1 MGPLAISV
9 AACALM
15 LGGAAVGVQ
24 LRRALPQRHL
34 DVNTKDI
41 VRLGGSL
48 LATIT
53 AVVLGLL
60 IDSSNS
66 SFEAQRNE
74 VRRLAADLILLDH
87 LLEGYGPEAR
97 PIRVLLRRGVDQLV
111 DHVWHQGA
119 PESAPDL
126 APTSVSA
133 QVYAAIH
140 ALPAENTAR
149 RAVQAQALQVALD
162 IVRARLMLM
171 QKAQAPLPLAVIA
184 VLVFWLTALFASFS
198 LFTPVNPAS
207 MIVLAVIAVSASAA
221 LLLFLE
227 MSHAFTGLVH
237 IPRHA
242 VSAILPPLS

>member
-1 MGPLAISV
+1 M

-15 LGGAAVGVQ
+15 LGGAVVGVQ

-41 VRLGGSL
+41 VRLGGGL
-48 LATIT
+48 VATIT

-60 IDSSNS
+60 INSSNS
-66 SFEAQRNE
+66 TFEGQRNE

-97 PIRVLLRRGVDQLV
+97 PIRVLMRRGVDQLV
-111 DHVWHQGA
+111 DHVWQQGA

-126 APTSVSA
+126 APGSISA
-133 QVYAAIH
+133 QIYTDIQ
-140 ALPAENTAR
+140 ALPARDAGH
-149 RAVQAQALQVALD
+149 RAVQAHASQVALD
-162 IVRARLMLM
+162 VVRARLMLM
-171 QKAQAPLPLAVIA
+171 QLAQAPLPLAIVA

-198 LFTPVNPAS
+198 LFTPINSAS

-227 MSHAFTGLVH
+227 MSHAFTGLMH
-237 IPRHA
+237 IPRHM

>member
-1 MGPLAISV
+1 M

-15 LGGAAVGVQ
+15 LGGAVVGVQ
-24 LRRALPQRHL
+24 LRRALPERHL

-41 VRLGGSL
+41 VRLGGGL
-48 LATIT
+48 VATIT

-60 IDSSNS
+60 INSSNS
-66 SFEAQRNE
+66 TFEAQRNE

-97 PIRVLLRRGVDQLV
+97 PIRVLMRRGVDQLV
-111 DHVWHQGA
+111 DHVWQQGA

-126 APTSVSA
+126 TPGSISA
-133 QVYAAIH
+133 QIYTDIQ
-140 ALPAENTAR
+140 ALSAR
-149 RAVQAQALQVALD
+149 DAGHRAVQAHAGQVALD
-162 IVRARLMLM
+162 VVRARLMLM
-171 QKAQAPLPLAVIA
+171 QLALAPLPLAIVA

-198 LFTPVNPAS
+198 LFTPIYFAS

-227 MSHAFTGLVH
+227 MSHAFTGLMH
-237 IPRHA
+237 IPRHM
-242 VSAILPPLS
+242 VSAVLPPLS

>member
-1 MGPLAISV
+1 MGPLAISL

-24 LRRALPQRHL
+24 LRRALPEHHL

-41 VRLGGSL
+41 VRLGGGL
-48 LATIT
+48 VATIT

-60 IDSSNS
+60 IHSSYS
-66 SFEAQRNE
+66 AFEAQRND
-74 VRRLAADLILLDH
+74 VRKLAADLILLDH
-87 LLEGYGPEAR
+87 LLEDYGPEGR
-97 PIRVLLRRGVDQLV
+97 PIRALMRRGVDQLV
-111 DHVWHQGA
+111 DHVWRQGA

-126 APTSVSA
+126 APGSISA
-133 QVYAAIH
+133 QVYMAIH
-140 ALPAENTAR
+140 ALPAENAVR
-149 RAVQAQALQVALD
+149 RAVQAQAIQVALD

-171 QKAQAPLPLAVIA
+171 QQAQAPMPVAIVA
-184 VLVFWLTALFASFS
+184 VLVFWLMALFASFS
-198 LFTPVNPAS
+198 LFTPVNLTS
-207 MIVLAVIAVSASAA
+207 MIVLVVIAVSASAA

-227 MSHAFTGLVH
+227 MSYAFTGLVH